1 MSDLISLKVDNFP
14 FETTTNELT
23 DLFSKYG
30 EVKDCYL
37 PKDHA
42 TGNSR
47 GFGFVRFG
55 SQDEADAAI
64 KGCRRSSG

>member
-1 MSDLISLKVDNFP
+1 MTAARALAA
-14 FETTTNELT
+14 
-23 DLFSKYG
+23 KYG

-42 TGNSR
+42 TGNAR